1 VLYRPNKAA
10 SPADGAVA
18 SAVHLEQELAI
29 LLERAM
35 IDRGA
40 EAVVFPTIVAS
51 GPSSAISH
59 HSPGERAF

>member
-1 VLYRPNKAA
+1 
-10 SPADGAVA
+10 VA